1 MDDPI
6 GKLVHD
12 FDCTESSDVIY
23 PILAKQ
29 IHYFKETEGGRAT
42 MCKAVEEL
50 AEKWAVRRVEESR
63 LDTIVNNIK
72 SIMKSTQWTL
82 EQAMD
87 ALEISDEDRSIL
99 LKRF

>member
-1 MDDPI
+1 
-6 GKLVHD
+6 
-12 FDCTESSDVIY
+12 
-23 PILAKQ
+23 
-29 IHYFKETEGGRAT
+29 

-50 AEKWAVRRVEESR
+50 AEKWAEESR

-87 ALEISDEDRSIL
+87 VLEISEVDKENL

>member
-1 MDDPI
+1 M
-6 GKLVHD
+6 
-12 FDCTESSDVIY
+12 
-23 PILAKQ
+23 AKQ
-29 IHYFKETEGGRAT
+29 IHYFKETEAGRSI

-50 AEKWAVRRVEESR
+50 AEKWAEESR

-87 ALEISDEDRSIL
+87 VLEISEVDKENL

>member
-1 MDDPI
+1 
-6 GKLVHD
+6 
-12 FDCTESSDVIY
+12 
-23 PILAKQ
+23 
-29 IHYFKETEGGRAT
+29 

-50 AEKWAVRRVEESR
+50 AEKCAEESR

-72 SIMKSTQWTL
+72 SIMKLTQWTL

-87 ALEISDEDRSIL
+87 VLEISEVDKENL

>member
-1 MDDPI
+1 M
-6 GKLVHD
+6 
-12 FDCTESSDVIY
+12 
-23 PILAKQ
+23 AKQ
-29 IHYFKETEGGRAT
+29 IHYFKETEAGRSI

-50 AEKWAVRRVEESR
+50 AEKWAEESR

-72 SIMKSTQWTL
+72 SIMKLTQWTL

-87 ALEISDEDRSIL
+87 VLEISEVDKENL

>member
-1 MDDPI
+1 
-6 GKLVHD
+6 
-12 FDCTESSDVIY
+12 
-23 PILAKQ
+23 
-29 IHYFKETEGGRAT
+29 

-50 AEKWAVRRVEESR
+50 AEKWAVRSAEESR
-63 LDTIVNNIK
+63 LDTIVDNLK

-87 ALEISDEDRSIL
+87 VLEISEVDREIL

>member
-1 MDDPI
+1 
-6 GKLVHD
+6 
-12 FDCTESSDVIY
+12 
-23 PILAKQ
+23 
-29 IHYFKETEGGRAT
+29 

-50 AEKWAVRRVEESR
+50 AEKWAEESR

-72 SIMKSTQWTL
+72 SIMKLTQWTL

-87 ALEISDEDRSIL
+87 VLEISEVDKENL